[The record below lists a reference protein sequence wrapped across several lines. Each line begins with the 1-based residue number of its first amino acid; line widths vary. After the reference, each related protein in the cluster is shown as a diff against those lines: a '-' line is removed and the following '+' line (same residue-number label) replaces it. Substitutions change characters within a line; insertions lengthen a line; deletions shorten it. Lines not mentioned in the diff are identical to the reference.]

1 MIHDLV
7 NIGNDIRNL
16 VQRVESRS
24 SYERI
29 HLADLLEHI
38 GQVLKDT
45 GNKLSL
51 GQHPGNHRQMELL
64 SEELYFKLAFVV
76 GEVKAQAI
84 SKRLM
89 QTQRVELLCSE
100 VATGFGAHEH
110 ALLEEAASHFLDTS
124 RYLRMN

>member
-1 MIHDLV
+1 MISDLL
-7 NIGNDIRNL
+7 NIGTEIRGL
-16 VQRVESRS
+16 AHRLESRS
-24 SYERI
+24 SFDRI

-45 GNKLSL
+45 GTKLSL

-76 GEVKAQAI
+76 GEVKAQTI
-84 SKRLM
+84 SKHLM

-100 VATGFGAHEH
+100 VATGFGVHEH

>member
-1 MIHDLV
+1 MINDLLT
-7 NIGNDIRNL
+7 IGTEIRSL
-16 VQRVESRS
+16 AHLLESRS
-24 SYERI
+24 SYDRI

-45 GNKLSL
+45 GIKLSM

-76 GEVKAQAI
+76 GEVKAQTI
-84 SKRLM
+84 SKHLM

-100 VATGFGAHEH
+100 VATGFGVHEH

>member
-1 MIHDLV
+1 MINDLL
-7 NIGNDIRNL
+7 NIGTEIRGL
-16 VQRVESRS
+16 AHKLESRS
-24 SYERI
+24 SFDRI

-38 GQVLKDT
+38 GQVLKET
-45 GNKLSL
+45 GTKLSL

-100 VATGFGAHEH
+100 VATGFGVIEH
-110 ALLEEAASHFLDTS
+110 ALLQEAASHFLDTS
-124 RYLRMN
+124 KYLRMN